1 MDSAGGDPNRFGTVA
16 FYAALGRAFVTMC
29 GVIPLLFVIELL
41 DRSTNHELDVLGGII
56 PHHLNG
62 LDGVLFAPF
71 LHANFNHLYGNSVP
85 LLLTGTFVLATGGRR
100 FLAVTAVVALASGL
114 GVWFTGDPGTV
125 VIGASGVIFGYLGF
139 LFARGIVERS
149 WWGIAVGLLV
159 GLLYGA
165 QLEGV
170 LPIDSRLSWQAH
182 LFGLGGGVVAAF
194 LFRRRRPVA
203 PEPTLAMSP
212 ELPEPLSGAPRRRR
226 WFRAEPLGGAP
237 RRRRWFRV
245 ETPFE

>member
-1 MDSAGGDPNRFGTVA
+1 VA
-16 FYAALGRAFVTMC
+16 FYATLGRAFVIMC
-29 GVIPLLFVIELL
+29 GIIPLLFAIELL
-41 DRSTNHELDVLGGII
+41 DRSTDHELDVRGGII
-56 PHHLNG
+56 PHHLGG

-71 LHANFNHLYGNSVP
+71 LHADFNHLYGNSVP

-139 LFARGIVERS
+139 LFMRGIVERS

-165 QLEGV
+165 QLANV
-170 LPIDSRLSWQAH
+170 LPTDPRLSWQAH

-194 LFRRRRPVA
+194 LFRRRGSVA
-203 PEPTLAMSP
+203 PEPTLTT
-212 ELPEPLSGAPRRRR
+212 LPEPPAG
-226 WFRAEPLGGAP
+226 
-237 RRRRWFRV
+237 
-245 ETPFE
+245 